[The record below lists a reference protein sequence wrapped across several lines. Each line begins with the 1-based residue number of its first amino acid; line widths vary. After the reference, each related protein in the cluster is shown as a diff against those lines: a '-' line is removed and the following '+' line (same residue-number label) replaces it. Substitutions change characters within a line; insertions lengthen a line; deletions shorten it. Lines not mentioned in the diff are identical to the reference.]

1 MGDLDILT
9 ETHTASAQAKT
20 FAISRAFVA
29 KSVVSNWSYLILSVL
44 VAFWMTPFVLRHLGD
59 SSYGIWALVLQLTG
73 YMGVVDVGL
82 RSALIRFVS
91 RFKAQGDDEALNR
104 LLNSTIT
111 LYALMVPVCFL
122 VAAILAIFVLPR
134 MHIPPGMLRV
144 SQITVFVSAGC
155 VACDFV
161 FATSHA
167 CLVGLSRW
175 VSINSVWISVLLLRT
190 ALTIAFLKLGFGLLT
205 LALIQLS
212 VTFLGYSAEVGI
224 LRELLP
230 KFKLKWQ
237 MPQLLHMRPIMTHGW
252 YSFLLSLA
260 NRINYQVDSVV
271 IALFLP
277 ISQVTF
283 YVIGLRLIE
292 SLRDLLNSMA
302 MIVAPL
308 VSSFDAVGE
317 THRVAT
323 TLIQATRYSL
333 IVGFLGV
340 GVLLGLG
347 ADFIRLWMGPRFAG
361 PSGIVLTILVLG
373 VFVSCSEFTASHML
387 IGLSKHKLNVS
398 YTIAESALNLAFSL
412 VLVREYG
419 IFGVAAGTAI
429 ANFIIRGLFYP
440 HAFLKAFGVSWHEYL
455 SQSVL
460 PILPP
465 AVSFLAGISI
475 YKHFLPIRNYPDLIL
490 AGLVGLALFVI
501 ILWFFSLNPRER
513 ELIKAKTLE
522 IRSWKLRFGKG

>member
-1 MGDLDILT
+1 MSDLNVIT
-9 ETHTASAQAKT
+9 TTPAVSAPAKT
-20 FAISRAFVA
+20 PVISGAFIA
-29 KSVVSNWSYLILSVL
+29 KSVVSNWSYLILGVL
-44 VAFWMTPFVLRHLGD
+44 VAFRMTPFVLRHLGD
-59 SSYGIWALVLQLTG
+59 TSYGIWALVLQLTG
-73 YMGVVDVGL
+73 HMGVVDVGL

-111 LYALMVPVCFL
+111 FYALMAPICFL
-122 VAAILAIFVLPR
+122 VAAILALFALPR

-155 VACDFV
+155 VVCDFV

-175 VSINSVWISVLLLRT
+175 VSINSVWISILLLRT
-190 ALTIAFLKLGFGLLT
+190 ALTIVFLKLGYGLLT

-212 VTFLGYSAEVGI
+212 VTFLGYSAEVLI
-224 LRELLP
+224 LRGLLP

-237 MPQLLHMRPIMTHGW
+237 IPRLLHMRPIMVHGW

-260 NRINYQVDSVV
+260 NRINYQVDSIV

-292 SLRDLLNSMA
+292 CLRDLLNSTA
-302 MIVAPL
+302 AIVAPL

-340 GVLLGLG
+340 SALLGIG
-347 ADFIRLWMGPRFAG
+347 TDFIRIWMGQRFAG

-373 VFVSCSEFTASHML
+373 VFVSCAEFTASHML

-398 YTIAESALNLAFSL
+398 YTLAESALNLALSL
-412 VLVREYG
+412 GLVRRYG

-429 ANFIIRGLFYP
+429 ANFIIRGFFYP
-440 HAFLKAFGVSWHEYL
+440 RAFLKEFGVSWRGYL
-455 SQSVL
+455 AQSVL
-460 PILPP
+460 PILLP
-465 AVSFLAGISI
+465 ALSFLVGTAI
-475 YKHFLPIRNYPDLIL
+475 YKHFLPIQNYSDLIS
-490 AGLVGLALFVI
+490 AGLVGLAFFVI
-501 ILWFFSLNPRER
+501 FLWFFSLNSRER
-513 ELIKAKTLE
+513 ELIRANKPE
-522 IRSWKLRFGKG
+522 IRSWKLRFGKE